1 MSKKREIKY
10 YLLNGKNGVGN
21 ALDLEVDGKLKRDF
35 NDIASLD
42 LKTMEIPIK
51 DASNILKEYNPDI
64 DLSGT
69 FYDAQYPYKQV
80 ETKTFSPIFK
90 IDTEDSMYFLDRLK
104 YFAEQRDWKVQKGE
118 KVALDKNT
126 ILEEYINGIL
136 YNILKYNNKRIIR
149 QSSLV
154 GKEIKDELQEA
165 FRLMATTSPE
175 GYINGR
181 KSGKL
186 KMYLDHYTQLRNI
199 TIEYLAS
206 KSNVKN
212 LIADRGDINSFARYE
227 NYGMEPRESA
237 ILSTEKKSDKQI
249 KYYQM
254 TLNDFNP
261 NKK

>member
-21 ALDLEVDGKLKRDF
+21 ALDLEVDGILKRDF
-35 NDIASLD
+35 DDISSLD
-42 LKTMEIPIK
+42 LKTIDIPIK
-51 DASNILKEYNPDI
+51 EAKDILKEYNPNI

-69 FYDAQYPYKQV
+69 FYDAQYPFKKV
-80 ETKTFSPIFK
+80 NTKTFTPVFR
-90 IDTEDSMYFLDRLK
+90 IDTENSKYYLDRLK
-104 YFAEQRDWKVQKGE
+104 YFAEQRSWKVQKGE
-118 KVALDKNT
+118 PVALDQNS
-126 ILEEYINGIL
+126 ILEEYINSIL
-136 YNILKYNNKRIIR
+136 YNILKYNNRRVIR
-149 QSSLV
+149 QSSIV
-154 GKEIKDELQEA
+154 GKEIKDELTEA
-165 FRLMATTSPE
+165 LKLMSTTSPE

-206 KSNVKN
+206 KSNDKH
-212 LIADRGDINSFARYE
+212 LIADRVDINSFAKYE

-237 ILSTEKKSDKQI
+237 ILPKEKKSDKQI

-254 TLNDFNP
+254 TLADFNP
-261 NKK
+261 NNN